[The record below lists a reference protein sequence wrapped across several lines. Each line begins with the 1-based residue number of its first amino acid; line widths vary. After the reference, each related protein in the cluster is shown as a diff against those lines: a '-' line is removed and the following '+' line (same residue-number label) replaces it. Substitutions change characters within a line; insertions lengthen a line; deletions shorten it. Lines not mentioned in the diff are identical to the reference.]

1 VQAGRNGDGGQAV
14 TESAFDGLDHV
25 GGPETVA
32 NFRFAEVRGV
42 GRVFHARHS
51 GWIDF
56 TKWQNP
62 GEQASQAFPRRETGE
77 DIGSM
82 KKFSQLTG
90 IGKVRRIIA
99 ILLSPASTTLEIQQA
114 VGFANCGFS
123 NCYW

>member
-1 VQAGRNGDGGQAV
+1 MLGILGGLILQNGKTPGNRLLKP
-14 TESAFDGLDHV
+14 S
-25 GGPETVA
+25 PE
-32 NFRFAEVRGV
+32 
-42 GRVFHARHS
+42 
-51 GWIDF
+51 
-56 TKWQNP
+56 
-62 GEQASQAFPRRETGE
+62 RETGE